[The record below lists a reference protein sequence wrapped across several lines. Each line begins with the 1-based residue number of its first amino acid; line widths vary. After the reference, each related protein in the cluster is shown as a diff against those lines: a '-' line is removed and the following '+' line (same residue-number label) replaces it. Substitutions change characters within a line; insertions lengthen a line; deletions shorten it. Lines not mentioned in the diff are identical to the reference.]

1 MTIEKIRRRAE
12 NLIPPS
18 VREFFGRLSTHQ
30 GLAILLAWGMA
41 MFSMLQIHPVWVPTL
56 GTIHAWLPFFGLA
69 GMLILVL
76 FLVATY
82 LRLFEQELLS
92 SVPQFYLLSLVS
104 GGTLLAFCVL
114 HSLQASPFLTP
125 LAMEAMLLTIFL
137 GTRLAFFIT
146 LVTGL
151 VGGFAYGLD
160 PGVLTVAMVGSF
172 SATFSVTRM
181 RQRFDLGRA
190 GLVVSLVQVIMVAAL
205 AAILDGP
212 WQIWLLNGMWAAVSG
227 VASAIIAIGV
237 LPYIEG
243 IFGIT
248 TVFKLMELANPSHPL
263 LRQLLLKAP
272 GTYHHC
278 ILVGNLGEAAAEAL
292 GADPLLVRVGA
303 YYHDIGKIKR
313 PYFFI
318 ENQLG
323 MDNQHERINPR
334 LSTLVITSH
343 VREGLELA
351 REHRIPKAVQD
362 FISQHHGKSLV
373 SYFYHQAIQSENPKQ
388 VQEEHF
394 RYPGPRPQTK
404 ETAIVMLA
412 DAVEAS
418 VRSLNRPTPEQIEA
432 MVRKIVHSRLSDG
445 ELSESPLTLKEIET
459 IIGTFNRI
467 LQGLYHTRI
476 EYPDQ
481 LIGELKQQ
489 EKKKLGHL
497 SRESAR

>member
-1 MTIEKIRRRAE
+1 WT
-12 NLIPPS
+12 PQS
-18 VREFFGRLSTHQ
+18 
-30 GLAILLAWGMA
+30 
-41 MFSMLQIHPVWVPTL
+41 
-56 GTIHAWLPFFGLA
+56 WLPFIGICFTVL
-69 GMLILVL
+69 LFHYLLVS
-76 FLVATY
+76 Y
-82 LRLFEQELLS
+82 LRLFE
-92 SVPQFYLLSLVS
+92 VPITRSPSQF
-104 GGTLLAFCVL
+104 TLLAVVMSGTLITYWVL
-114 HSLQASPFLTP
+114 KSLNASPFLIP

-137 GTRLAFFIT
+137 SPRVAIFATAL
-146 LVTGL
+146 TGL
-151 VGGFAYGLD
+151 LGGFAYGVS
-160 PGVLTVAMVGSF
+160 PGILNVALIGSL
-172 SATFSVTRM
+172 AAIFSVTRL

-190 GLVVSLVQVIMVAAL
+190 GLVVSFVQALAVAAL
-205 AAILDGP
+205 AGIEGGG
-212 WQIWLLNGMWAAVSG
+212 WQFWLSNGIWAAISG
-227 VASAIIAIGV
+227 VVSAVIAIGV
-237 LPYIEG
+237 LPYVEG

-248 TVFKLMELANPSHPL
+248 TIFKLMELANPSHPL

-278 ILVGNLGEAAAEAL
+278 ILVGNLGEAAAEAV

-351 REHRIPKAVQD
+351 KEYRMPKAVQD
-362 FISQHHGKSLV
+362 FIAQHHGKSLV

-394 RYPGPRPQTK
+394 RYPGPRPQSK

-432 MVRKIVHSRLSDG
+432 MVRKIVHARLSDG
-445 ELSESPLTLKEIET
+445 ELSDSPLTLHEIEA
-459 IIGTFNRI
+459 IITTFNRI
-467 LQGLYHTRI
+467 VQGLFHTRI

-481 LIGELKQQ
+481 LLGELKQQ
-489 EKKKLGHL
+489 EKKKIGNLP
-497 SRESAR
+497 RESAK